1 MILWALSYSIFFF
14 PPLGIWIHRVEGSD
28 PRKRSNFN
36 FLYSSYKIN
45 TKNPHLCSVPSLKGM
60 LRSWR
65 GCRNNPQE
73 WLRKVENFWQ
83 WQLKSL
89 VCYTYW
95 KRRLRAYLIT
105 KSIFYFFFMRKKH
118 WIVHD
123 TLIYWRNTF
132 ENYWWK
138 LWPDKSKWGWSTIS
152 FAKRWLINLVD
163 QTSKKTGVSFVT
175 FQYNSNI
182 FLKVVLLPN
191 CYALPDYVVS
201 VAIHI

>member
-1 MILWALSYSIFFF
+1 MTKEGRKFLTVTIEELSVLYLLKKKTESLLDYKEYFLFFF
-14 PPLGIWIHRVEGSD
+14 FI
-28 PRKRSNFN
+28 
-36 FLYSSYKIN
+36 
-45 TKNPHLCSVPSLKGM
+45 
-60 LRSWR
+60 
-65 GCRNNPQE
+65 
-73 WLRKVENFWQ
+73 
-83 WQLKSL
+83 
-89 VCYTYW
+89 
-95 KRRLRAYLIT
+95 
-105 KSIFYFFFMRKKH
+105 RKKH

-138 LWPDKSKWGWSTIS
+138 LWSDKSKWGWSTIS

-182 FLKVVLLPN
+182 FLKVLLLPN
-191 CYALPDYVVS
+191 CYALPDYVDS